1 MIRFENVTKSFFI
14 NGKESRVIN
23 NINLSIYKKEIY
35 GLVGETGSGKSTILR
50 LMNGFI
56 ESDHGNI
63 YLMGKR
69 LDKTT
74 RHDLVKDT
82 SMIFQGF
89 NLLGNLNV
97 IDNVLLPTKLRK
109 GNKKDNIKKARE
121 LLYFVGLSNFEQSY
135 IRTLSGGQKQRVAIA
150 RTLMTNP
157 KLIFC
162 DEPTSALDEKMSYE
176 VLKLLKEI
184 NEEFETTIVVVS
196 HDISVI
202 KALCNR
208 VAIIEKG
215 EISDI
220 VSLKT
225 KKLAPVSYKE
235 ALFDDQVPLTSLAQR
250 YTETG
255 LAIMY
260 PTYAKSLEL
269 VGDEQRLYVEK
280 QDDITEGYAISLVSR
295 DDNKDSE
302 KIKALIKHV
311 TSEKVRQFL
320 IDEYSWASNPAF

>member
-1 MIRFENVTKSFFI
+1 MIRFENVTKKFCI
-14 NGKESRVIN
+14 NGKQFKVVNDID
-23 NINLSIYKKEIY
+23 LSVYKKEIF

-56 ESDHGNI
+56 EPDYGEI

-74 RHDLVKDT
+74 KYELVKET
-82 SMIFQGF
+82 SMIFQSF

-97 IDNVLLPTKLRK
+97 IDNVLLPAKLRK
-109 GNKKDNIKKARE
+109 TNKKDNIKKARE
-121 LLYFVGLSNFEQSY
+121 LLYFVGLSDFEQSY
-135 IRTLSGGQKQRVAIA
+135 IKNLSGGQKQRVAIA

-176 VLKLLKEI
+176 VLKLLKDI
-184 NEEFETTIVVVS
+184 NEEFGTTIIVVS

-202 KALCNR
+202 KAICDR
-208 VAIIEKG
+208 VAIIEES

-225 KKLAPVSYKE
+225 KKIVPVSYKE
-235 ALFDDQVPLTSLAQR
+235 ALL
-250 YTETG
+250 
-255 LAIMY
+255 
-260 PTYAKSLEL
+260 
-269 VGDEQRLYVEK
+269 
-280 QDDITEGYAISLVSR
+280 R
-295 DDNKDSE
+295 D
-302 KIKALIKHV
+302 
-311 TSEKVRQFL
+311 
-320 IDEYSWASNPAF
+320 

>member
-1 MIRFENVTKSFFI
+1 MIRFENVTKKFLI
-14 NGKESRVIN
+14 NGKEFKVIDD
-23 NINLSIYKKEIY
+23 ISLSIDKKEIY

-56 ESDHGNI
+56 EPDVGNI
-63 YLMGKR
+63 YLMGNE
-69 LDKTT
+69 LNSKTK
-74 RHDLVKDT
+74 HDLVKDT

-89 NLLGNLNV
+89 NLLGNLNA

-109 GNKKDNIKKARE
+109 GNKKNNMKRARE
-121 LLYFVGLSNFEQSY
+121 LLAFVGLSTFEESY
-135 IRTLSGGQKQRVAIA
+135 IRNLSGGEKQRVAIA

-162 DEPTSALDEKMSYE
+162 DEPTSALDEKMSFE
-176 VLKLLKEI
+176 VLKLLKDI

-215 EISDI
+215 KITEV

-225 KKLAPVSYKE
+225 KELAPVSYKE
-235 ALFDDQVPLTSLAQR
+235 ALLSD
-250 YTETG
+250 
-255 LAIMY
+255 
-260 PTYAKSLEL
+260 
-269 VGDEQRLYVEK
+269 
-280 QDDITEGYAISLVSR
+280 
-295 DDNKDSE
+295 
-302 KIKALIKHV
+302 
-311 TSEKVRQFL
+311 
-320 IDEYSWASNPAF
+320 